1 LIEVQEYKRRS
12 KELKCYHCGE
22 DCPNDNIRIEDKLFC
37 CNGCKTVYELL
48 EQNNLCD
55 YYNFEESP
63 GLTKKLELK
72 RNYDFLDDEQLQSE
86 LIDFTSGNVTKVTF
100 SIPQMHCSSCIWIL
114 ENLTRLND
122 GIIYSEVDFLKKI
135 CTVQYS
141 NEKTT
146 LKDVVELLD
155 SLGYQPDLSLEGK
168 HEEKSNHESKRLL
181 YKIGVAGFAFGNV
194 MLFSF
199 PEYLSVT
206 DVDYEN
212 IKHIFNYLNILF
224 ALPVFFYSASE
235 YFISAF
241 KGLKNKIFNIDV
253 PVSIGIIVLFGRSMY
268 EILSQTGPGY
278 FDSMSALVFL
288 LLVGRLFQ
296 NKTYD
301 ALNFERN
308 YKSYFPIAVTILKDG
323 KETTKPV
330 GKLNVGDRIIVKN
343 GELIPADAILI
354 KGKGYIDYSFVTG
367 EATPVQRENGEMI
380 YAGGRQQGSAIEIE
394 IIKEVSQSYLTQ
406 LWNNKAFD
414 KNYESRLDTLVNTIS
429 KHFTFAIL
437 AIATGAAI
445 YWYGNPALMFNAFTA
460 VLIIACPCALALSTP
475 FTLGNSLRI
484 FGKNKFYL
492 KNTNIIERLTKVT
505 DIIFDKTGTITESGS
520 TVLHFDGA
528 PLSDYEKG
536 LVKTLVRSSAH
547 PLSRLLENLYSA
559 SPVYEIKS
567 FEEIP
572 GQGIHG
578 IIDEHDVKIG
588 SSMFVMMTDDK
599 NAVNLN
605 TKVYLSIDGQLKGFF
620 NVSNVYKKHLKEIID
635 NLKSDYN
642 LSLLSGD
649 NDGERKELGKY
660 FSEDT
665 VMLFKQ
671 SPQDKLNYIKDLQ
684 SKGKITLMIGDGLN
698 DAGALKQS
706 DVGISVSD
714 DANNFTPA
722 CDGILSSESFEK
734 LNKFIRFSSTSK
746 KIIVTSFIISFLYNV
761 IGIGFAVQ
769 GTLSPV
775 ISAILMPVSSIS
787 VVVFTTLATNYFAWR
802 KGLL

>member
-1 LIEVQEYKRRS
+1 M
-12 KELKCYHCGE
+12 KCYHCGE
-22 DCPNDNIRIEDKLFC
+22 DCPNDNIRIGDKLFC

-48 EQNNLCD
+48 EQNNLCG
-55 YYNFEESP
+55 YYDFEENP
-63 GLTKKLELK
+63 GVSKKLELK

-86 LIDFTSGNVTKVTF
+86 LIDFTDGSVTKVTF

-114 ENLTRLND
+114 ENLTKLNE
-122 GIIYSEVDFLKKI
+122 GVVYSEVDFLKKI
-135 CTVQYS
+135 CVVQYS
-141 NEKTT
+141 NEKTS
-146 LKDVVELLD
+146 LKEVVELLD
-155 SLGYQPDLSLEGK
+155 SLGYQPDLSLDGK
-168 HEEKSNHESKRLL
+168 KEEKSNQESKRLL

-206 DVDYEN
+206 DIDYEN
-212 IKHIFNYLNILF
+212 IRYIFSYLNILF

-235 YFISAF
+235 YFISAY

-253 PVSIGIIVLFGRSMY
+253 PVSLGIFVLFSRSMY

-308 YKSYFPIAVTILKDG
+308 YKSYFPIAVTILKEG

-330 GKLNVGDRIIVKN
+330 GRLTVGDRIIVKN

-414 KNYESRLDTLVNTIS
+414 KNYESRLDTLVNAIS
-429 KHFTFAIL
+429 KYFTFAIL

-445 YWYGNPALMFNAFTA
+445 YWHGNSALMFNAFTA

-475 FTLGNSLRI
+475 FTLGNTLRI

-492 KNTNIIERLTKVT
+492 KNTNIIERLTKAT

-528 PLSDYEKG
+528 PLNDYEKS

-547 PLSRLLENLYSA
+547 PLSRLLENLYSGA
-559 SPVYEIKS
+559 AVYDMDS

-572 GQGIHG
+572 GKGIHG
-578 IIDEHDVKIG
+578 TIDGRSVKIG
-588 SSMFVMMTDDK
+588 SSLFVMKTDEE
-599 NAVNLN
+599 NSINLN
-605 TKVYLSIDGQLKGFF
+605 TKVYLSIDGQIKGFF
-620 NVSNVYKKHLKEIID
+620 NVSNVYRKHLKEIID
-635 NLKSDYN
+635 NLQSDYN

-649 NDGERKELGKY
+649 NDGEKKELGKY
-660 FSEDT
+660 FPKT
-665 VMLFKQ
+665 TTMLFKQ
-671 SPQDKLNYIKDLQ
+671 SPQDKLNFIGGLQ
-684 SKGKITLMIGDGLN
+684 GDNKITLMIGDGLN

-706 DVGISVSD
+706 DVGISISD

-734 LNKFIRFSSTSK
+734 LSKFIRFSTTSK
-746 KIIVTSFIISFLYNV
+746 RIILISFIISFLYNI